1 MIHDD
6 MYALLLQ
13 VLQSWEVITVS
24 VVLILYFFLVFYVAR
39 LYRRPKSFNPF
50 SRARK
55 ASKKAAKETVPEP
68 EIDEDEDDVFL
79 D

>member
-1 MIHDD
+1 MIHDNL
-6 MYALLLQ
+6 YALLLQ
-13 VLQSWEVITVS
+13 VLQSWEVIAVT

-39 LYRRPKSFNPF
+39 LYRRPKSFNPL

-55 ASKKAAKETVPEP
+55 ASKKKTVEVVPEP
-68 EIDEDEDDVFL
+68 DTDEDDDDAFL